1 MWERCRGLL
10 YSLASTH
17 AQPPQL
23 SAPPTRGTFFTIN
36 ELALKHHYHAKDTSD
51 KGLILKMFKEFILLN
66 TKNTNNP
73 ILKWAKDLY
82 KHFFKD
88 VTQMVNR
95 HMKRCSASLI
105 IRETQTKTTMRQH
118 FIPVRMAIM
127 NKSTKSRCWWGC
139 GERGTLVHCWWECRL
154 VQPPWKGVWSYLKKF
169 KNALWSSDS
178 TSGNIQRTPQTY
190 QKNICILYVYCSVI
204 YNCYD
209 MEATQV
215 PINRWVDK
223 KAVKYLCN
231 RISAIKKEWNITLCN
246 SIDGPRAYYVKWNK
260 SVRVRQI
267 TYDFTYMWNLKSNIN
282 EQTK

>member
-10 YSLASTH
+10 YSLAPTH
-17 AQPPQL
+17 AQPPPL

-88 VTQMVNR
+88 VTQMVDR

-127 NKSTKSRCWWGC
+127 NKSTKSRCW
-139 GERGTLVHCWWECRL
+139 
-154 VQPPWKGVWSYLKKF
+154 
-169 KNALWSSDS
+169 
-178 TSGNIQRTPQTY
+178 
-190 QKNICILYVYCSVI
+190 
-204 YNCYD
+204 
-209 MEATQV
+209 
-215 PINRWVDK
+215 
-223 KAVKYLCN
+223 
-231 RISAIKKEWNITLCN
+231 
-246 SIDGPRAYYVKWNK
+246 
-260 SVRVRQI
+260 
-267 TYDFTYMWNLKSNIN
+267 
-282 EQTK
+282 